1 MKTATTNVVPL
12 PSLENHLIDCEER
25 YQAVIYKLDVL
36 DRRMTGIEQL
46 LLEIK
51 QAVKR

>member
-1 MKTATTNVVPL
+1 MTKNNVIPL
-12 PSLENHLIDCEER
+12 HTLEEHLSECETR